1 MNEQIGE
8 QPTLRMKG
16 AYCMAD
22 KKYRVNQRKE
32 KSSHTY
38 TQVKFRLNEEE
49 VTRWQEKANER
60 NLSLPKFSKQVVEQ
74 AITHGKIKQPK
85 IDKQQGTEILKH
97 LAKTGGNINQ
107 IAKWCNTHKDE
118 VSDNTAERLAFNL
131 EQVRKEL
138 NAIWQQLK

>member
-1 MNEQIGE
+1 
-8 QPTLRMKG
+8 
-16 AYCMAD
+16 MAR
-22 KKYRVNQRKE
+22 KSQRAQLI
-32 KSSHTY
+32 S
-38 TQVKFRLNEEE
+38 
-49 VTRWQEKANER
+49 
-60 NLSLPKFSKQVVEQ
+60 PKISKQVVEQ

-85 IDKQQGTEILKH
+85 IDKQQGAEILKH

-118 VSDNTAERLAFNL
+118 VSEDTAERLAYNL